1 MYWQQLIASDLKE
14 EDEEDEKDKDEA
26 EDGMI
31 RRVRRR
37 REEEKI
43 LWNWEGICRDRGE
56 IEGVGMEGRLDHNI
70 VYTFLA
76 LSINKN
82 RTG

>member
-14 EDEEDEKDKDEA
+14 EDEEEEKDKDEA

-31 RRVRRR
+31 RRVRRRR

-76 LSINKN
+76 FSINKK
-82 RTG
+82 